1 MYLGKWGPFNDA
13 IRTIPRRALQAHFR
27 VELVDV
33 MPIPVNGWQAV
44 QIPETW

>member
-44 QIPETW
+44 QILETW